1 MRIVFGVFLILGA
14 IAAFLFGA
22 FNLIE
27 TSEERSARVRVSAS
41 RDHYEGSKELDILGR
56 ALGDNDTSRSD
67 SVRDRMNM
75 YKNDLSESAGARQ
88 TRMFLG
94 FGIGGVFLISGI
106 LCFVVGGSS
115 PASTHLA
122 HIPRPPAS
130 QEKMLRIAK
139 DGNDLGEM
147 SVKRIKI
154 LLSSSELSYDDY
166 FLDPHTNQWS
176 PLSNCPET
184 NIYE

>member
-1 MRIVFGVFLILGA
+1 MRIVFGVFLIFGA

-41 RDHYEGSKELDILGR
+41 RDHYEGSKELDILSR

-75 YKNDLSESAGARQ
+75 YKDDLSDSAGARQ

-115 PASTHLA
+115 ASTNSVQ
-122 HIPRPPAS
+122 IPQPPDS
-130 QEKMLRIAK
+130 HEKQFRIAK

-147 SVKRIKI
+147 SIKQIKSLI
-154 LLSSSELSYDDY
+154 LSKQLSFNDY
-166 FLDPHTNQWS
+166 FLDPYTNEWS
-176 PLSNCPET
+176 PLFKCPE
-184 NIYE
+184 IVQ